1 MKKNSI
7 VNLDSDKNAEL
18 VERLKALML
27 TEPKPT
33 KRISKVKPVVVV
45 PEPEPVVPEVSEASS
60 SSDEEIEKKPARKSR
75 AKPKEKV
82 YDMGSPKA
90 KKTPSEA
97 QIRNLEKGRLRRDE
111 IRKQRINERAEKE
124 AEAKVELEQ
133 RIVKKAICIK
143 KKQLKKEKVIELSS
157 DDDDTPP
164 PLKIKKKL
172 QQKRSSTRLSGPTSK
187 ITNHCIYVKKISNY
201 N

>member
-18 VERLKALML
+18 VDKLKALML

-33 KRISKVKPVVVV
+33 KRISRAKPVVVV
-45 PEPEPVVPEVSEASS
+45 PEPEPVQPEVPDVSEASS

-90 KKTPSEA
+90 KKPPSEA

-164 PLKIKKKL
+164 PLKIKKNYSKKEV
-172 QQKRSSTRLSGPTSK
+172 QQDFPAPPQRSQT
-187 ITNHCIYVKKISNY
+187 IVYM
-201 N
+201 

>member
-18 VERLKALML
+18 VDKLKALML

-33 KRISKVKPVVVV
+33 KRISRVKPVVVV
-45 PEPEPVVPEVSEASS
+45 PEPEPAAPEVSEATS
-60 SSDEEIEKKPARKSR
+60 SSDEEIEKKPRKSR

-82 YDMGSPKA
+82 YDMGSPKP
-90 KKTPSEA
+90 KKTASEA

-111 IRKQRINERAEKE
+111 IRKQRINERTEKE
-124 AEAKVELEQ
+124 AEAKVVLEE

-157 DDDDTPP
+157 DDDDIPP
-164 PLKIKKKL
+164 PLKLKKSYSKKEV
-172 QQKRSSTRLSGPTSK
+172 QQDFPAPSHRSQT
-187 ITNHCIYVKKISNY
+187 IVYM
-201 N
+201 

>member
-18 VERLKALML
+18 VDKLKALML

-33 KRISKVKPVVVV
+33 KRISRAKPVVVV
-45 PEPEPVVPEVSEASS
+45 PEPVQPEVPDVSEASS

-90 KKTPSEA
+90 KKPPSEA

-164 PLKIKKKL
+164 PLKIRKNYSKKEV
-172 QQKRSSTRLSGPTSK
+172 QQDFPAPPQRSQT
-187 ITNHCIYVKKISNY
+187 IVYM
-201 N
+201 

>member
-18 VERLKALML
+18 VDKLKALML

-33 KRISKVKPVVVV
+33 KRISRAKPVVVV
-45 PEPEPVVPEVSEASS
+45 PEPVQPEVPDVSEASS

-164 PLKIKKKL
+164 PLKIRKNYSKKEV
-172 QQKRSSTRLSGPTSK
+172 QQDFPAPPQRSQT
-187 ITNHCIYVKKISNY
+187 IVYM
-201 N
+201 

>member
-18 VERLKALML
+18 VDKLKALML

-33 KRISKVKPVVVV
+33 KRISRAKLVVV
-45 PEPEPVVPEVSEASS
+45 EPEPVVPDVSEASS

-90 KKTPSEA
+90 KKPPSEA

-164 PLKIKKKL
+164 PLKIKKNYSKKEV
-172 QQKRSSTRLSGPTSK
+172 QQDFPAPPQRSQT
-187 ITNHCIYVKKISNY
+187 IVYM
-201 N
+201 

>member
-18 VERLKALML
+18 VDKLKALML
-27 TEPKPT
+27 TEPKPR

-45 PEPEPVVPEVSEASS
+45 PEPEPAGYAQQGKPVQPEVSEASS

-111 IRKQRINERAEKE
+111 IRKQRIAERAEKE

-164 PLKIKKKL
+164 PLK
-172 QQKRSSTRLSGPTSK
+172 
-187 ITNHCIYVKKISNY
+187 N
-201 N
+201 

>member
-18 VERLKALML
+18 VDKLKALML

-33 KRISKVKPVVVV
+33 KRISRAKPVVVV
-45 PEPEPVVPEVSEASS
+45 PEPEPVVPDVSEASS
-60 SSDEEIEKKPARKSR
+60 SSDEEIEKKPTRKSR

-90 KKTPSEA
+90 KKPPSEA

-164 PLKIKKKL
+164 PLKIKKNYSKKEV
-172 QQKRSSTRLSGPTSK
+172 QQDFPAPPQRSQT
-187 ITNHCIYVKKISNY
+187 IVYM
-201 N
+201 

>member
-7 VNLDSDKNAEL
+7 VNLDVDKNAEL
-18 VERLKALML
+18 VDKLKALML

-33 KRISKVKPVVVV
+33 KRISRAKPVVVV
-45 PEPEPVVPEVSEASS
+45 PEPEPVQPEVSEASS

-90 KKTPSEA
+90 KKPPSEA

-164 PLKIKKKL
+164 PLKIKKNYSKKEV
-172 QQKRSSTRLSGPTSK
+172 QQDFPAPPQRSQT
-187 ITNHCIYVKKISNY
+187 IVYM
-201 N
+201 

>member
-18 VERLKALML
+18 VDKLKALML

-33 KRISKVKPVVVV
+33 KRISRAKPVVVV
-45 PEPEPVVPEVSEASS
+45 PEPVQPEVPDVSEASS

-90 KKTPSEA
+90 KKPPSEA
-97 QIRNLEKGRLRRDE
+97 QIKNLEKGRLRRDE

-164 PLKIKKKL
+164 PLKIKKNYSKKEV
-172 QQKRSSTRLSGPTSK
+172 QQDFPAPPQRSQT
-187 ITNHCIYVKKISNY
+187 IVYM
-201 N
+201 

>member
-7 VNLDSDKNAEL
+7 VNLDLDKNAEL
-18 VERLKALML
+18 VDKLKALML

-33 KRISKVKPVVVV
+33 KRISRAKPVVVV
-45 PEPEPVVPEVSEASS
+45 PEPEPVQPEVSEATS

-82 YDMGSPKA
+82 YDMGSPKP
-90 KKTPSEA
+90 KKTASEA

-111 IRKQRINERAEKE
+111 IRKQRINERTEKE
-124 AEAKVELEQ
+124 AEAKVVLEE

-157 DDDDTPP
+157 DDDDIPP
-164 PLKIKKKL
+164 PLKLKKSYSKKEVQQDFPPPL
-172 QQKRSSTRLSGPTSK
+172 QRSQT
-187 ITNHCIYVKKISNY
+187 IVYM
-201 N
+201 

>member
-18 VERLKALML
+18 VDKLKALML

-33 KRISKVKPVVVV
+33 NKRISRAKPVVVV
-45 PEPEPVVPEVSEASS
+45 PEPEPVVPDVSEASS
-60 SSDEEIEKKPARKSR
+60 SSDEEIEKKPTRKSR

-111 IRKQRINERAEKE
+111 IRKQRIAERAEKE

-164 PLKIKKKL
+164 PLKIKKNYSKKEV
-172 QQKRSSTRLSGPTSK
+172 QQDFPAPPQRSQT
-187 ITNHCIYVKKISNY
+187 IVYM
-201 N
+201 

>member
-18 VERLKALML
+18 VDKLKALML
-27 TEPKPT
+27 TEPKPR

-45 PEPEPVVPEVSEASS
+45 PEPEPVVPDVSEASS

-90 KKTPSEA
+90 KKPPSEA

-111 IRKQRINERAEKE
+111 IRKQRIAERAEKQ

-164 PLKIKKKL
+164 PLKIKKNYSKKEV
-172 QQKRSSTRLSGPTSK
+172 QQDFPAPPQRSQT
-187 ITNHCIYVKKISNY
+187 IVYM
-201 N
+201 

>member
-18 VERLKALML
+18 VDKLKALML

-33 KRISKVKPVVVV
+33 KRISRAKPVVVV
-45 PEPEPVVPEVSEASS
+45 PEPEPVVPDVSEASS

-164 PLKIKKKL
+164 PLKIKKNYSKKEV
-172 QQKRSSTRLSGPTSK
+172 QQDFPAPPQRSQT
-187 ITNHCIYVKKISNY
+187 IVYM
-201 N
+201 

>member
-7 VNLDSDKNAEL
+7 VNLDLDKNAEL
-18 VERLKALML
+18 VDKLKALML
-27 TEPKPT
+27 SEPKPT
-33 KRISKVKPVVVV
+33 KRISRVKPVVVV
-45 PEPEPVVPEVSEASS
+45 SEPEPVQPEVSEATS

-82 YDMGSPKA
+82 YDMGSPKP
-90 KKTPSEA
+90 KKTASEA

-111 IRKQRINERAEKE
+111 IRKQRIVERGERE
-124 AEAKVELEQ
+124 AEAKVVLEE

-157 DDDDTPP
+157 DDDDIPP
-164 PLKIKKKL
+164 PLKLKKSYSKKEV
-172 QQKRSSTRLSGPTSK
+172 QQDFPPPPQRSRT
-187 ITNHCIYVKKISNY
+187 IVYM
-201 N
+201 

>member
-7 VNLDSDKNAEL
+7 VNLDLDKNAEL
-18 VERLKALML
+18 VDKLKALML
-27 TEPKPT
+27 SEPKPT
-33 KRISKVKPVVVV
+33 KRISRAKPVVVV
-45 PEPEPVVPEVSEASS
+45 PEPEPVQPEVSEASS

-82 YDMGSPKA
+82 YDMGSPKP
-90 KKTPSEA
+90 KKTASEA

-111 IRKQRINERAEKE
+111 IRKQRINERTEKE
-124 AEAKVELEQ
+124 AEAKVVLEE

-157 DDDDTPP
+157 DDDDIPP
-164 PLKIKKKL
+164 PLKLKKSYSKKEV
-172 QQKRSSTRLSGPTSK
+172 QQDFPAPSHRSQT
-187 ITNHCIYVKKISNY
+187 IVYM
-201 N
+201 

>member
-18 VERLKALML
+18 VDKLKALML

-33 KRISKVKPVVVV
+33 KRISRAKPVVVV
-45 PEPEPVVPEVSEASS
+45 PEPVQPEVPDVSEASS

-90 KKTPSEA
+90 KKPPSEA

-111 IRKQRINERAEKE
+111 IRKQRINERAEKG

-164 PLKIKKKL
+164 PLKIKKNYSKKEV
-172 QQKRSSTRLSGPTSK
+172 QQDFPAPPQRSQT
-187 ITNHCIYVKKISNY
+187 IVYM
-201 N
+201 

>member
-7 VNLDSDKNAEL
+7 VNLDLDKNAEL
-18 VERLKALML
+18 VDKLKALML

-33 KRISKVKPVVVV
+33 KRISRAKPVVVV
-45 PEPEPVVPEVSEASS
+45 PEPVQAEPEVSEATS
-60 SSDEEIEKKPARKSR
+60 SSDEEIEKKPRKSR

-90 KKTPSEA
+90 KKPASEA
-97 QIRNLEKGRLRRDE
+97 QIKNLEKGRQRRDE
-111 IRKQRINERAEKE
+111 IRKQRISERGERE
-124 AEAKVELEQ
+124 AEAKVVLEE

-164 PLKIKKKL
+164 PLKIKKNYSRKEV
-172 QQKRSSTRLSGPTSK
+172 QQDLPAPPQRSQT
-187 ITNHCIYVKKISNY
+187 IVYM
-201 N
+201 

>member
-18 VERLKALML
+18 VDKLKALML

-33 KRISKVKPVVVV
+33 KRISRAKPVVV
-45 PEPEPVVPEVSEASS
+45 EPEPVVPDVSEASS

-90 KKTPSEA
+90 KKPPSEA

-164 PLKIKKKL
+164 PLKIKKNYSKKEV
-172 QQKRSSTRLSGPTSK
+172 QQDFPAPPQRSQT
-187 ITNHCIYVKKISNY
+187 IVYM
-201 N
+201 

>member
-18 VERLKALML
+18 VDKLKALML

-33 KRISKVKPVVVV
+33 KRISRAKPVVVV
-45 PEPEPVVPEVSEASS
+45 PEPEPVVPDVSEASS

-90 KKTPSEA
+90 KKPPSEA

-164 PLKIKKKL
+164 PLKIKKNYSKKEV
-172 QQKRSSTRLSGPTSK
+172 QQDFPAPPQRSQT
-187 ITNHCIYVKKISNY
+187 IVYM
-201 N
+201 

>member
-7 VNLDSDKNAEL
+7 VNLDLDKNAEL
-18 VERLKALML
+18 VDKLKALML

-33 KRISKVKPVVVV
+33 KRISRVKPVVVV
-45 PEPEPVVPEVSEASS
+45 PEPEPAAPEVSEASS
-60 SSDEEIEKKPARKSR
+60 SSDEEIEKKPRKSR

-82 YDMGSPKA
+82 YDMGSPKP
-90 KKTPSEA
+90 KKTASEA

-111 IRKQRINERAEKE
+111 IRKQRINERTEKE
-124 AEAKVELEQ
+124 AEAKVVLEE

-157 DDDDTPP
+157 DDDDIPP
-164 PLKIKKKL
+164 PLKLKKSYSKKEV
-172 QQKRSSTRLSGPTSK
+172 QQDFPPPPQRSQT
-187 ITNHCIYVKKISNY
+187 IVYM
-201 N
+201 

>member
-18 VERLKALML
+18 VDKLKALML

-33 KRISKVKPVVVV
+33 KRISRAKPVVVV
-45 PEPEPVVPEVSEASS
+45 PEPVQPEVPDVSEASS

-90 KKTPSEA
+90 KKPPSEA

-111 IRKQRINERAEKE
+111 IKKQRIAERAEKE
-124 AEAKVELEQ
+124 AEAKVQLEE

-172 QQKRSSTRLSGPTSK
+172 QQKRSATRFSAPA
-187 ITNHCIYVKKISNY
+187 
-201 N
+201 

>member
-7 VNLDSDKNAEL
+7 VNLDLDKNAEL
-18 VERLKALML
+18 VDKLKALML

-33 KRISKVKPVVVV
+33 KRISRAKPVVVV
-45 PEPEPVVPEVSEASS
+45 PEPEPIQPDVSEASS

-82 YDMGSPKA
+82 YDMGSPKP
-90 KKTPSEA
+90 KKTASEA

-111 IRKQRINERAEKE
+111 IRKQRINERTEKE
-124 AEAKVELEQ
+124 AEAKVVLEE

-157 DDDDTPP
+157 DEDDIPP
-164 PLKIKKKL
+164 PLKLKKSYSKKEV
-172 QQKRSSTRLSGPTSK
+172 QQDFPAPSHRSQT
-187 ITNHCIYVKKISNY
+187 IVYM
-201 N
+201 

>member
-18 VERLKALML
+18 VDKLKALML
-27 TEPKPT
+27 SEPKPT
-33 KRISKVKPVVVV
+33 KRLSRAKPVVVV
-45 PEPEPVVPEVSEASS
+45 PEPAGYAQPGKPVQPEPEVSEASS
-60 SSDEEIEKKPARKSR
+60 SSDEEIEKKPRKSR

-82 YDMGSPKA
+82 YDMGSPKP
-90 KKTPSEA
+90 KKTASEA

-111 IRKQRINERAEKE
+111 IRKQRISERTEKE
-124 AEAKVELEQ
+124 AEAKVVLEE

-157 DDDDTPP
+157 DDDDIPP
-164 PLKIKKKL
+164 PLKLKKSYSKKEV
-172 QQKRSSTRLSGPTSK
+172 QQDFPPPPQRSQT
-187 ITNHCIYVKKISNY
+187 IVYM
-201 N
+201 

>member
-18 VERLKALML
+18 VDKLKALML

-33 KRISKVKPVVVV
+33 KRISRAKPVLVV
-45 PEPEPVVPEVSEASS
+45 PEPVQPEVSEASS

-90 KKTPSEA
+90 KKPASEA
-97 QIRNLEKGRLRRDE
+97 QI
-111 IRKQRINERAEKE
+111 
-124 AEAKVELEQ
+124 
-133 RIVKKAICIK
+133 
-143 KKQLKKEKVIELSS
+143 
-157 DDDDTPP
+157 
-164 PLKIKKKL
+164 
-172 QQKRSSTRLSGPTSK
+172 
-187 ITNHCIYVKKISNY
+187 
-201 N
+201 

>member
-18 VERLKALML
+18 VDKLKALML

-33 KRISKVKPVVVV
+33 KRISRAKPVVVV
-45 PEPEPVVPEVSEASS
+45 PEPEPVVPDVSEASS

-90 KKTPSEA
+90 KKSPSEA

-111 IRKQRINERAEKE
+111 IRKNRIAERAEKE

-164 PLKIKKKL
+164 PLKIKKNYSKKEV
-172 QQKRSSTRLSGPTSK
+172 QQDFPAPPQRSQT
-187 ITNHCIYVKKISNY
+187 IVYM
-201 N
+201 

>member
-18 VERLKALML
+18 VDKLKALML

-33 KRISKVKPVVVV
+33 NKRISIAKPVVVV

-60 SSDEEIEKKPARKSR
+60 SSDEEIEKQPTRKRR

-90 KKTPSEA
+90 KKPPSEA

-111 IRKQRINERAEKE
+111 IRKQRIAERAEKE

-143 KKQLKKEKVIELSS
+143 KK
-157 DDDDTPP
+157 
-164 PLKIKKKL
+164 
-172 QQKRSSTRLSGPTSK
+172 
-187 ITNHCIYVKKISNY
+187 
-201 N
+201 